1 MSNQDEGCI
10 IDNLLA
16 EIRKG
21 YNLKKTRPQAERGSR
36 VHGEDCGGLWWISQ
50 SLTIKFVNVCLIVV
64 LRSSWDHT
72 EVIGCGRA

>member
-21 YNLKKTRPQAERGSR
+21 YNLKKTRPRAERGSR
-36 VHGEDCGGLWWISQ
+36 VPGEDCGGLWWT
-50 SLTIKFVNVCLIVV
+50 LVFDCKVFERVFDCVV
-64 LRSSWDHT
+64 VVRSSRDHA
-72 EVIGCGRA
+72 EVIGCG